1 MHCNTNF
8 LKSISATRRGRFLS
22 GSVLSLHF
30 YVLSLELPL
39 VAVINYLPTEG
50 IFACGRSL
58 VLKVAVHLRDKQ
70 SGCEGKSD
78 QRGG

>member
-1 MHCNTNF
+1 MPCNTNF
-8 LKSISATRRGRFLS
+8 LKNISATRKGKFLS

-30 YVLSLELPL
+30 YVLSLEVPL
-39 VAVINYLPTEG
+39 VAVINYLHTEG

-58 VLKVAVHLRDKQ
+58 VLKVAVHLHGKQ